1 MITKNDVSELDIKLS
16 KYYPYVFVCRYAEDM
31 SPCKGLINFSCKTLE
46 KAVERYKQLLELE
59 YVYSEFKAFHVFPD
73 GSIAEVRFELLAP
86 PRGSEEE

>member
-1 MITKNDVSELDIKLS
+1 MITKNDVSKLDIKLS
-16 KYYPYVFVCRYAEDM
+16 EHYPYVFVCRYADDM
-31 SPCKGLINFSCKTLE
+31 NPCKGLVNFSYKTLE

-86 PRGSEEE
+86 PQRV